1 VAIGK
6 GKRPRDP
13 NELAKVDI
21 HHTTSATRCT
31 WSLVRV
37 DRRRAVHELF
47 PMTWN
52 RWRASLGWY
61 GSWFPRERSGA
72 LLPSACCS
80 VRQECLTVSALSERR
95 CFN

>member
-31 WSLVRV
+31 
-37 DRRRAVHELF
+37 
-47 PMTWN
+47 
-52 RWRASLGWY
+52 
-61 GSWFPRERSGA
+61 
-72 LLPSACCS
+72 
-80 VRQECLTVSALSERR
+80 
-95 CFN
+95 